1 MTPLT
6 TLGATLPN
14 PLDTFKRIN
23 QPKSAMQL
31 GGLTRALVLF
41 AGTTMTAVC
50 FLAIARAFL
59 GFAPDLPHLGN
70 AAVMFHVVTVIPCVP
85 LGLYLL
91 IARKGTS
98 MHKQLGKLW
107 VALMV
112 ITATSTLFIHEG
124 MALSWIHIFVPL
136 TYRAS
141 WLIVSS
147 ARKGDIKRHKAE
159 IVSLFLGAL
168 MIPGIFAII
177 LPGRLLN
184 VMLFG

>member
-1 MTPLT
+1 MTT
-6 TLGATLPN
+6 ATLQS
-14 PLDTFKRIN
+14 PLATFRSLN
-23 QPKSAMQL
+23 EPKGVMQL
-31 GGLTRALVLF
+31 GLITRAAVLF

-50 FLAIARAFL
+50 VLAIMRALL

-70 AAVMFHVVTVIPCVP
+70 AAVMFHVATVIPCVP

-91 IARKGTS
+91 IARKGTP
-98 MHKQLGKLW
+98 MHKALGKLW

-141 WLIVSS
+141 WLIISS

-168 MIPGIFAII
+168 MIPGVFAII
-177 LPGRLLN
+177 LPGRLMH

>member
-1 MTPLT
+1 MTT
-6 TLGATLPN
+6 ATLPN
-14 PLDTFKRIN
+14 PLAALRQLN
-23 QPKSAMQL
+23 RPSGVMQL
-31 GGLTRALVLF
+31 GLITRAIVLF
-41 AGTTMTAVC
+41 AGTAMTAVC
-50 FLAIARAFL
+50 VIAIMRALF
-59 GFAPDLPHLGN
+59 GFAPDLPNLGN
-70 AAVMFHVVTVIPCVP
+70 AAIMFHVTTVIPCVP

-91 IARKGTS
+91 IARKGTA

-124 MALSWIHIFVPL
+124 MALSWIHIFVPV
-136 TYRAS
+136 TYRAA
-141 WLIVSS
+141 WLIISS

-168 MIPGIFAII
+168 MIPGVFAVI
-177 LPGRLLN
+177 LPGRLMN

>member
-1 MTPLT
+1 MTV
-6 TLGATLPN
+6 ATLTN
-14 PLDTFKRIN
+14 PLATFKRLN
-23 QPKSAMQL
+23 RPSGVMQL
-31 GGLTRALVLF
+31 GVFTRALVLF
-41 AGTTMTAVC
+41 AGTAMTAVC
-50 FLAIARAFL
+50 LLAIARALL
-59 GFAPDLPHLGN
+59 GFAPNLPHLTN
-70 AAVMFHVVTVIPCVP
+70 TAVLFHVTTVIPCVP

-91 IARKGTS
+91 IAAKRTS
-98 MHKQLGKLW
+98 MHRALGKLW

-112 ITATSTLFIHEG
+112 VTATSTLFIHEG

-141 WLIVSS
+141 WLIVSK
-147 ARKGDIKRHKAE
+147 ARKGDITGHKTE

-177 LPGRLLN
+177 LPGRLMN

>member
-1 MTPLT
+1 MTAATFPSPLS
-6 TLGATLPN
+6 
-14 PLDTFKRIN
+14 TFKRLS
-23 QPKSAMQL
+23 QPKGVMQL
-31 GGLTRALVLF
+31 GLITRALVIF
-41 AGTTMTAVC
+41 AGSTMSAVC
-50 FLAIARAFL
+50 VLAIARALL
-59 GFAPDLPHLGN
+59 GYAPDLPHLSN
-70 AAVMFHVVTVIPCVP
+70 AAVLFHVTTVVPCVP

-91 IARKGTS
+91 LAPKGTA
-98 MHKQLGKLW
+98 MHKALGKLL

-112 ITATSTLFIHEG
+112 VTATSTLFIHEG

-159 IVSLFLGAL
+159 IVGLFLGAL

-177 LPGRLLN
+177 LPGRLMN

>member
-1 MTPLT
+1 MTT
-6 TLGATLPN
+6 ATLPN
-14 PLDTFKRIN
+14 PLAAYKRFN
-23 QPKSAMQL
+23 EPKGVMQL
-31 GGLTRALVLF
+31 GLLTRALVLF
-41 AGTTMTAVC
+41 AGVTMTTVC
-50 FLAIARAFL
+50 LVAIARALL
-59 GFAPDLPHLGN
+59 GFAGDLPHLGN
-70 AAVMFHVVTVIPCVP
+70 AAVMFHVATVIPCVP

-91 IARKGTS
+91 IAPKGTAL
-98 MHKQLGKLW
+98 HKALGKLW

-168 MIPGIFAII
+168 MIPGVFAII
-177 LPGRLLN
+177 LPGRLMN